1 MQKYKIDIQSVDLK
15 IEYVLLLKVAIINMK
30 KQALG
35 RGLSALIETEPVVA
49 VGSTLF
55 NEIEISKIHPNPNQP
70 RTEFDDEALEE
81 LAASIRANGIISPIT
96 LRKIS
101 EDNYQIIA
109 GERRYRASKLAG
121 LDKIPAYIRDVDDGQ
136 VMEMALIEN
145 IQREDLNAIEIALS
159 YNSLVATLNITQEA
173 LAERVGKKRA
183 TITNYLRLL
192 KLPAEIQMGLKDK
205 KIDMGHARALVSVEN
220 PEVMLNIYAQVLAE
234 GASVR
239 RTEELVRLAAIG
251 DNDKKIEKKEKL
263 YTFMPEEYDTLCKE
277 LNDKFNAKVKLSY
290 NEKGKGKVVI
300 PFDSDDDLMR
310 LMSLFDKI

>member
-1 MQKYKIDIQSVDLK
+1 
-15 IEYVLLLKVAIINMK
+15 
-30 KQALG
+30 
-35 RGLSALIETEPVVA
+35 
-49 VGSTLF
+49 
-55 NEIEISKIHPNPNQP
+55 
-70 RTEFDDEALEE
+70 
-81 LAASIRANGIISPIT
+81 
-96 LRKIS
+96 
-101 EDNYQIIA
+101 
-109 GERRYRASKLAG
+109 

-159 YNSLVATLNITQEA
+159 YNSLVATLGLTQEA

-205 KIDMGHARALVSVEN
+205 KIDMGHARALVSVEE
-220 PEVMLNIYAQVLAE
+220 PEQMLRIYNQVLAE

-251 DNDKKIEKKEKL
+251 GDVEQPVKKDKERVI
-263 YTFMPEEYDTLCKE
+263 MPEEYDALCRE
-277 LNDKFNAKVKLSY
+277 LKDKFNAKVKLSY
-290 NEKGKGKVVI
+290 NENGKGKLTI
-300 PFDSDDDLMR
+300 PFDSDDDLLR

>member
-1 MQKYKIDIQSVDLK
+1 
-15 IEYVLLLKVAIINMK
+15 MK

-35 RGLSALIETEPVVA
+35 RGLSALIETEPVAA
-49 VGSTLF
+49 VGSTIF

-220 PEVMLNIYAQVLAE
+220 PEVMLSIYAQVLAE

-251 DNDKKIEKKEKL
+251 DNDKKIEKKEKRH
-263 YTFMPEEYDTLCKE
+263 TFMPEEYDALCKE

-310 LMSLFDKI
+310 LMSLFDKIN

>member
-1 MQKYKIDIQSVDLK
+1 
-15 IEYVLLLKVAIINMK
+15 MK

-35 RGLSALIETEPVVA
+35 RGLSALIETEPVAA

-251 DNDKKIEKKEKL
+251 DNDKKKEKKEKL
-263 YTFMPEEYDTLCKE
+263 HTFMPEEYDTLCKE

>member
-1 MQKYKIDIQSVDLK
+1 MFFCLFIKI
-15 IEYVLLLKVAIINMK
+15 MK

-35 RGLSALIETEPVVA
+35 RGLSALIETEPVAA
-49 VGSTLF
+49 VGSTIF
-55 NEIEISKIHPNPNQP
+55 NEIEISKIKPNPNQP
-70 RTEFDDEALEE
+70 RTDFDDEALEE

-101 EDNYQIIA
+101 DDNYQIIA

-159 YNSLVATLNITQEA
+159 YNSLVATLNLTQEA

-205 KIDMGHARALVSVEN
+205 KIDMGHARALVSVDN
-220 PEVMLNIYAQVLAE
+220 PEQMLDIYAQVLNE

-239 RTEELVRLAAIG
+239 RTEELVRLAATG
-251 DNDKKIEKKEKL
+251 ETVEKAEKKEKQH
-263 YTFMPEEYDTLCKE
+263 TIMPEEYDTLCKE
-277 LNDKFNAKVKLSY
+277 LNEKFNARVKLSY

-310 LMSLFDKI
+310 LMSLFDMIVTSNE

>member
-1 MQKYKIDIQSVDLK
+1 
-15 IEYVLLLKVAIINMK
+15 MK
-30 KQALG
+30 KQVLG
-35 RGLSALIETEPVVA
+35 RGLSALIETEPVAA
-49 VGSTLF
+49 VGSTMF
-55 NEIEISKIHPNPNQP
+55 NEIEISKIYPNPNQP

-101 EDNYQIIA
+101 DDNYQIIA

-159 YNSLVATLNITQEA
+159 YNSLVATLNLTQEA

-220 PEVMLNIYAQVLAE
+220 PEVMLNIYAQILAE

-239 RTEELVRLAAIG
+239 RTEELVRLAALG
-251 DNDKKIEKKEKL
+251 GNTETPEKKEKQHII
-263 YTFMPEEYDTLCKE
+263 MPEEYDALCRE
-277 LNDKFNAKVKLSY
+277 LKDKFNAKVKLSY
-290 NEKGKGKVVI
+290 NENGKGKLTI
-300 PFDSDDDLMR
+300 PFDSDDDLLR
-310 LMSLFDKI
+310 LMLLFDKI

>member
-1 MQKYKIDIQSVDLK
+1 
-15 IEYVLLLKVAIINMK
+15 MK

-35 RGLSALIETEPVVA
+35 RGLSALIETEPVAA
-49 VGSTLF
+49 VGSTIF
-55 NEIEISKIHPNPNQP
+55 NEIEISKIKPNPNQP

-101 EDNYQIIA
+101 DDNYQIIA

-159 YNSLVATLNITQEA
+159 YNSLVATLNLTQEA

-220 PEVMLNIYAQVLAE
+220 PEQMLAIYAQVLNE

-239 RTEELVRLAAIG
+239 RTEELVRMAAAG
-251 DNDKKIEKKEKL
+251 ETVEKAEKKEKQHVI
-263 YTFMPEEYDTLCKE
+263 MPEEYDALCKE
-277 LNDKFNAKVKLSY
+277 LNEKFNARVKLSY

-310 LMSLFDKI
+310 LMSLFDKIN

>member
-1 MQKYKIDIQSVDLK
+1 MY
-15 IEYVLLLKVAIINMK
+15 YMK

-35 RGLSALIETEPVVA
+35 RGLSALIETEPVAA

-251 DNDKKIEKKEKL
+251 DNDKKKEKKEKL
-263 YTFMPEEYDTLCKE
+263 HTFMPEEYDTLCKE

>member
-1 MQKYKIDIQSVDLK
+1 
-15 IEYVLLLKVAIINMK
+15 MK

-35 RGLSALIETEPVVA
+35 RGLSALIETEPVAA
-49 VGSTLF
+49 VGSTIF
-55 NEIEISKIHPNPNQP
+55 NEIEISKIKPKPNHP
-70 RTEFDDEALEE
+70 RTDFDDEALEE

-101 EDNYQIIA
+101 DDNYQIIA

-159 YNSLVATLNITQEA
+159 YNSLVATLNLTQEA

-205 KIDMGHARALVSVEN
+205 KIDMGHARALVSVDN
-220 PEVMLNIYAQVLAE
+220 PEQMLDIYAQVLNE

-239 RTEELVRLAAIG
+239 RTEELVRLATTGETVEKA
-251 DNDKKIEKKEKL
+251 EKKEKQH
-263 YTFMPEEYDTLCKE
+263 TIMPEEYDTLCKE
-277 LNDKFNAKVKLSY
+277 LNEKFNARVKLSY

-310 LMSLFDKI
+310 LMSLFDKIN

>member
-1 MQKYKIDIQSVDLK
+1 MFFCLFIKI
-15 IEYVLLLKVAIINMK
+15 MK

-35 RGLSALIETEPVVA
+35 RGLSALIETEPVAA
-49 VGSTLF
+49 VGSTIF
-55 NEIEISKIHPNPNQP
+55 NEIEISKIKPNPNQP

-101 EDNYQIIA
+101 DDNYQIIA

-159 YNSLVATLNITQEA
+159 YNSLVATLNLTQEA

-220 PEVMLNIYAQVLAE
+220 PEQMLAIYAQVLNE

-239 RTEELVRLAAIG
+239 RTEELVRMAATG
-251 DNDKKIEKKEKL
+251 ETVEKAEKKEKQHVI
-263 YTFMPEEYDTLCKE
+263 MPEEYDALCKE
-277 LNDKFNAKVKLSY
+277 LNEKFNARVKLSY

-310 LMSLFDKI
+310 LMSLFDKIN

>member
-1 MQKYKIDIQSVDLK
+1 
-15 IEYVLLLKVAIINMK
+15 MK

-35 RGLSALIETEPVVA
+35 RGLSALIETEPVAA
-49 VGSTLF
+49 VGSTIF

-220 PEVMLNIYAQVLAE
+220 PEAMLNIYAQVLAE

-239 RTEELVRLAAIG
+239 RTEELVRLAASGEI
-251 DNDKKIEKKEKL
+251 DEKHLKKEKQH
-263 YTFMPEEYDTLCKE
+263 TIMPEEYETLCRE
-277 LNDKFNAKVKLSY
+277 LNEKFNAKVKLSY

-300 PFDSDDDLMR
+300 SFDSDDDLMR
-310 LMSLFDKI
+310 LMSLFDKIN

>member
-1 MQKYKIDIQSVDLK
+1 MFFCLFIKI
-15 IEYVLLLKVAIINMK
+15 MK

-35 RGLSALIETEPVVA
+35 RGLSALIETEPVAA
-49 VGSTLF
+49 VGSTIF
-55 NEIEISKIHPNPNQP
+55 NEIEISKIKPNPNQP

-96 LRKIS
+96 LRKIND
-101 EDNYQIIA
+101 DNYQIIA

-159 YNSLVATLNITQEA
+159 YNSLVATLNLTQEA

-220 PEVMLNIYAQVLAE
+220 PEQMLAIYAQVLNE

-239 RTEELVRLAAIG
+239 RTEELVRMAATG
-251 DNDKKIEKKEKL
+251 ETVEKAEK
-263 YTFMPEEYDTLCKE
+263 TEKQHVIMPEEYDALCKE
-277 LNDKFNAKVKLSY
+277 LNEKFNARVKLSY

-310 LMSLFDKI
+310 LMSLFDKIN

>member
-1 MQKYKIDIQSVDLK
+1 MRNGKFRYS
-15 IEYVLLLKVAIINMK
+15 LLNIYYMK
-30 KQALG
+30 KQVLG

-70 RTEFDDEALEE
+70 RTDFDDDALEE

-101 EDNYQIIA
+101 DDNYQIIA
-109 GERRYRASKLAG
+109 GERRYRASKLVG

-159 YNSLVATLNITQEA
+159 YNSLVATLGLTQEA

-205 KIDMGHARALVSVEN
+205 KIDMGHARALVSVEE
-220 PEVMLNIYAQVLAE
+220 PEQMLRIYNQVLAE

-251 DNDKKIEKKEKL
+251 GDVEQPVKKDKERVI
-263 YTFMPEEYDTLCKE
+263 MPEEYDALCRE
-277 LNDKFNAKVKLSY
+277 LKDKFNAKVKLSY
-290 NEKGKGKVVI
+290 NENGKGKLTI
-300 PFDSDDDLMR
+300 PFDSDDDLLR

>member
-1 MQKYKIDIQSVDLK
+1 
-15 IEYVLLLKVAIINMK
+15 MK

-35 RGLSALIETEPVVA
+35 RGLSALIETEPVAA

-81 LAASIRANGIISPIT
+81 LATSIRANGIISPIT

-263 YTFMPEEYDTLCKE
+263 HTFMPEEYDTLCKE

>member
-1 MQKYKIDIQSVDLK
+1 
-15 IEYVLLLKVAIINMK
+15 MK

-35 RGLSALIETEPVVA
+35 RGLSALIETEPVAA

-55 NEIEISKIHPNPNQP
+55 NEIEISKINPNPNQP

-101 EDNYQIIA
+101 DDNYQIIA

-159 YNSLVATLNITQEA
+159 YNSLVATLNLTQEA

-220 PEVMLNIYAQVLAE
+220 PEQMLAIYAQVLNE

-239 RTEELVRLAAIG
+239 RTEELVRMAAAG
-251 DNDKKIEKKEKL
+251 ETVEKAEKKEKQHII
-263 YTFMPEEYDTLCKE
+263 MPEEYDALCRELKE
-277 LNDKFNAKVKLSY
+277 KFNARVKLSY

-310 LMSLFDKI
+310 LMSLFDKIN

>member
-1 MQKYKIDIQSVDLK
+1 
-15 IEYVLLLKVAIINMK
+15 MK

-55 NEIEISKIHPNPNQP
+55 NEIEISKINPNPNQP
-70 RTEFDDEALEE
+70 RTDFDDEALEE

-101 EDNYQIIA
+101 DDNYQIIA

-192 KLPAEIQMGLKDK
+192 KLPAEIQMGLKNK

-239 RTEELVRLAAIG
+239 RTEELVRLAANG
-251 DNDKKIEKKEKL
+251 ETDEKPLKKEKQHA
-263 YTFMPEEYDTLCKE
+263 FMPEEYDALCKE

-290 NEKGKGKVVI
+290 NEKGKGKVTI

-310 LMSLFDKI
+310 LMLLFDKIK